1 MQGQRRNERGSVRSL
16 FYLIYRGGKGVIIG
30 LTTLT
35 SISGICEGVQE
46 RGDTKY
52 KGGGNGDV
60 VLYGRIVPTYP
71 PSKTPVEDCERG
83 PLLDITFTKVDGKDI
98 SRKFQVG
105 GAVNLRKL

>member
-1 MQGQRRNERGSVRSL
+1 MINN
-16 FYLIYRGGKGVIIG
+16 RGGRKRELSIYSILTII
-30 LTTLT
+30 LLSLT